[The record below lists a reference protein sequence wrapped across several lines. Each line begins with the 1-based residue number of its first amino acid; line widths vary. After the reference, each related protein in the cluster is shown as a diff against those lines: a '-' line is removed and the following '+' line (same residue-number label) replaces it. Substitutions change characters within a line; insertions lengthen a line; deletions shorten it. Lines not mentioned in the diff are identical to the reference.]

1 MKKHILTLLFV
12 LCSLLGVEGQ
22 GIARFRQISIKDGLS
37 SLCVGPLYQDEFGV
51 VWICTN
57 DGLNRYDGRSMDVFK
72 PILGDSTSL
81 YNNNV
86 RTVCGNRDGKIWV
99 VSKYALSEFDMAT
112 EKFRTI
118 RKRGV
123 RTICYNKN
131 TLWVAGYH
139 CIWSLDEQGVLQPF
153 YDLPEGVKVTALRE
167 LSDGRLAVGT
177 ESHGVMFIDDNR
189 KATSILNSQNIYSI
203 LEDSKHNIWI
213 ATRHNGLYRYG
224 NDATMANYK
233 ASKDE
238 NSLPDN
244 FVRSV
249 CEDSLGHLWVGTFKG
264 LCELNPETG
273 KIKRVD
279 DKEGSLKRASV
290 WQVMC
295 DSNGL
300 MWVGTY
306 QGGVFLYNREFDRY
320 KNHSVFGNIVEDN
333 AGNLWVGAEDTPL
346 IKYNPTTSKV
356 EVFQGDFFA
365 DKGITSLYF
374 DSKSNELWVGTLRGG
389 LAKVN
394 SRGRVVDHF
403 RHIKG
408 DTHSLPN
415 NHIRKIVPLGA
426 DSLILAHLSGVIIF
440 NRHNGD
446 WREES
451 RLILGGHASD
461 ILIDKK
467 GNCWVSASSGIVKYN
482 PTTGEHKEFYAE
494 NSIPEMG
501 TAHVHKIFEDKEG
514 NIWLGTSGA
523 GLLLYEPSNDSF
535 TCVNSSNS
543 ALSGDYI
550 LDIEQAESGY
560 LLIAT
565 IGGLV
570 KYDHE
575 NSVFYTYNSDN
586 GFPLPEAATYGLFM
600 ASDGAIYFSGHRQ
613 MVSFHEQDLLRRK
626 MPHNIWFVDLKVDN
640 SPVRPGDKSGI
651 LSKSLFY
658 QDHIRLDRKHSMWSV
673 ECATLENVPDAISRL
688 EYKLE
693 GFDEEW
699 IVGDWNKPISYTN
712 LPGKH
717 YTLKVRRINNQT
729 SEVLAERTLKVE
741 VVPAFY
747 ATWWFML
754 LLVVL
759 VITLAIV
766 YFKFYSGRVK
776 LHASLEYEKLEK
788 KKIQELNDNKL
799 QFFTYI
805 SHEIRTPVTLINSQ
819 LESILAQQGVPP
831 TVYRKVNSMQDNLQK
846 VNRLI
851 NELLDFK
858 KKESMIERMRF
869 SNGDI
874 VAMLEKIAISFREYA
889 VQRKIKFEF
898 LNQTNVLSLKLWYD
912 AVQMD
917 KVLNNLLSNAF
928 KHTPEGGKIKLV
940 LSQTEDSVAISVRD
954 TGEGIDPEY
963 HSAIFEPF
971 SQVPDSKATA
981 LGTGLGLAITQGI
994 VKAHSGTISLE
1005 SEKGKGAIFTIV
1017 LPKGDAHIAEEQKCE
1032 VVDEDNRTIEVNR
1045 LMDKQFVDDIIRTQE
1060 EAGSRGAKLLIV
1072 EDNNEL
1078 RQYLTELF
1086 DPFYKIAV
1094 ASDGEEALQKLEY
1107 YTPDIIVSDLMMPN
1121 VDGVELCRRVKN
1133 NVETSHIRF
1142 VMLTAKMTVESE
1154 LEGFRSG
1161 ADDYI
1166 AKPFNSKILVT
1177 KCNNLVNS
1185 RLQQQ
1190 KSFMYSHSMSSDEL
1204 AGDNTIDKMFLDS
1217 VMKIMNEHIADASF
1231 DIGEFAREMAMG
1243 RTSFF
1248 MKLKGITGQTPNKFM
1263 TNVRLKKSMDIMKN
1277 DPALSVGEVS
1287 YMVGFSSPS
1296 YFIKLF
1302 KELFGET
1309 PASFKKTLAKE
1320 SEEE

>member
-1 MKKHILTLLFV
+1 MKKHLLTLLFA
-12 LCSLLGVEGQ
+12 LCSLLSVEARGL
-22 GIARFRQISIKDGLS
+22 ARFQHLSIKDGLS
-37 SLCVGPLYQDEFGV
+37 SLCAGPTYQDEFGM

-57 DGLNRYDGRSMDVFK
+57 NGLNRFDGRSVEVFK

-86 RTVCGNRDGKIWV
+86 RTVCGNRNGKIWV

-118 RKRGV
+118 RTKGV
-123 RTICYNKN
+123 RTICYNN
-131 TLWVAGYH
+131 ATLWVAGYSQ
-139 CIWSLDEQGVLQPF
+139 IWTLNPQGELQPF
-153 YDLPEGVKVTALRE
+153 YELPQGVKVSIMRE

-177 ESHGVMFIDDNR
+177 EAHGVMFIDANR
-189 KATSILNSQNIYSI
+189 KVTSMFGSNNISSI
-203 LEDSKHNIWI
+203 FEDSKRNIWVS
-213 ATRHNGLYRYG
+213 TRHNGLYCYD
-224 NDATMANYK
+224 NNLKTTNYT
-233 ASKDE
+233 ASGGE

-249 CEDSLGHLWVGTFKG
+249 SEDPLGHLWVGTFKG

-273 KIKRVD
+273 VIRVVD
-279 DKEGSLKRASV
+279 DEEGSLSDSSV
-290 WQVMC
+290 WQVLC
-295 DSNGL
+295 DNSGL
-300 MWVGTY
+300 VWVSTY
-306 QGGVFLYNREFDRY
+306 HGGVFVYNKELDRY
-320 KNHSVFGNIVEDN
+320 KTHEVYGNIVEDN
-333 AGNLWVGAEDTPL
+333 EGNLWMGSEYSPL
-346 IKYNPTTSKV
+346 VKYNPKKERVEKV
-356 EVFQGDFFA
+356 CREIFA
-365 DKGITSLYF
+365 DNGITSLYL
-374 DSKSNELWVGTLRGG
+374 DRQKNELWVGTLRGG
-389 LAKVN
+389 LVRMN
-394 SRGRVVDHF
+394 S
-403 RHIKG
+403 KG
-408 DTHSLPN
+408 DVIRRFMYVKGNPHSLPN
-415 NHIRKIVPLGA
+415 NHVRKIIPYGT
-426 DSLILAHLSGVIIF
+426 DSLILAHHTGLTIF
-440 NRHNGD
+440 NKLNGGC
-446 WREES
+446 REEP
-451 RLILGGHASD
+451 RLNLGSSGHASD
-461 ILIDKK
+461 ILFDSK
-467 GNCWVSASSGIVKYN
+467 GYCWVSVSSGVVRYN
-482 PTTGEHKEFYAE
+482 LATGERMEFPAQE
-494 NSIPEMG
+494 AIPAMG
-501 TAHVHKIFEDKEG
+501 TAHVSKIFEDKAG
-514 NIWLGTSGA
+514 DIWLGTSGA
-523 GLLLYEPSNDSF
+523 GLLRYEPTDHSF
-535 TCVNSSNS
+535 VCVNSRNS
-543 ALSGDYI
+543 ALSSDNI
-550 LDIEQAESGY
+550 LDIAQTESGY

-570 KYDHE
+570 KYDYE
-575 NSVFYTYNSDN
+575 NQVFYTYNRDN
-586 GFPLPEAATYGLFM
+586 GYPLPEMASYGLFI
-600 ASDGAIYFSGHRQ
+600 ASDNVIYLSGHRH

-626 MPHNIWFVDLKVDN
+626 MSHNIWFVDLKVDN
-640 SPVRPGDKSGI
+640 TPVKPGDGSGI
-651 LSKSLFY
+651 LSQSLFY
-658 QDHIRLDRKHSMWSV
+658 QDKIRLKRSHSMWSV
-673 ECATLENVPDAISRL
+673 ECATLENIPDAISRL
-688 EYKLE
+688 EYQLA

-712 LPGKH
+712 LPGKD
-717 YTLKVRRINNQT
+717 YTLKVRRIHNQT
-729 SEVLAERTLKVE
+729 SEVLAEKALEVE

-754 LLVVL
+754 LLVALVVVL
-759 VITLAIV
+759 AAV
-766 YFKFYSGRVK
+766 YFKFYSARVK
-776 LHASLEYEKLEK
+776 LNASLEYEKLEK
-788 KKIQELNDNKL
+788 KRIQELNDNKL
-799 QFFTYI
+799 QFFTYV

-831 TVYRKVNSMQDNLQK
+831 TVYRKVSSMQDNMQK

-912 AVQMD
+912 TVQMD

-940 LSQTEDSVAISVRD
+940 LSQTEDSVVISVRD

-963 HSAIFEPF
+963 HSTIFEPF

-1017 LPKGDAHIAEEQKCE
+1017 LPKGDAHIAEEQKCD
-1032 VVDEDNRTIEVNR
+1032 VVDEDNRTIETNR
-1045 LMDKQFVDDIIRTQE
+1045 LMDKQFVDDIIRSQE

-1142 VMLTAKMTVESE
+1142 VLLTAKMTVESE

-1190 KSFMYSHSMSSDEL
+1190 KSFMYSPSMSSEEL

-1309 PASFKKTLAKE
+1309 PASFKKNLAKE
-1320 SEEE
+1320 EE